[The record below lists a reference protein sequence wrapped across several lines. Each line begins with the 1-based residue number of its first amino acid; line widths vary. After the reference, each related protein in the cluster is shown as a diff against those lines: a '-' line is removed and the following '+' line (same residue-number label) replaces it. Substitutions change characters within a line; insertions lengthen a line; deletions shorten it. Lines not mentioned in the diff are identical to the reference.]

1 MIRAP
6 LLLRCDVNHADGA
19 PPAQPVPHSA
29 GGDFQKLIGQA
40 QAGQGKAVRAT
51 LLPGNSLRPADKS
64 DKTDRTDPSN
74 PTNPTDPAKPP
85 PPTPDTT
92 AASLVLAIL
101 SATPLPEMQKA
112 ECRMQNAESHIQCGS
127 PDSSGPLNE
136 GRDGT
141 AAPGNPQSS
150 HGSTESSAFA
160 QGATADRRPAVQVN
174 PQSAIP
180 NPQSAI
186 PVPSAPAVAP
196 PGAEIAAAKD
206 LASNL
211 SPPISPDGTPV
222 ASNGLRMKS
231 ATKANEIA
239 GSAAQKL
246 PPSRP
251 AAPAPAGESAAI
263 PVAKIRVPT
272 SFSDSK
278 ESAPQ
283 WTVLDLTGKG
293 PAVPTL
299 TGNVQEGSVPSS
311 GATERVEGLISRE
324 VILLH
329 QSGAQSLAVSLK
341 VDSQTS
347 LFLQL
352 TNHHGRIEASVR
364 CEQGDAGALNAH
376 WGRLQESLAR
386 QNVQLRP
393 LEDRTPSSGTPS
405 DLPAQPRGNSQDGPS
420 ARQQPPPP
428 PALKTDK
435 PSDEV
440 MNAAVGVSKSKN
452 KSRHTH
458 GWEKWA

>member
-1 MIRAP
+1 
-6 LLLRCDVNHADGA
+6 
-19 PPAQPVPHSA
+19 
-29 GGDFQKLIGQA
+29 
-40 QAGQGKAVRAT
+40 
-51 LLPGNSLRPADKS
+51 
-64 DKTDRTDPSN
+64 
-74 PTNPTDPAKPP
+74 
-85 PPTPDTT
+85 
-92 AASLVLAIL
+92 
-101 SATPLPEMQKA
+101 
-112 ECRMQNAESHIQCGS
+112 
-127 PDSSGPLNE
+127 
-136 GRDGT
+136 
-141 AAPGNPQSS
+141 
-150 HGSTESSAFA
+150 
-160 QGATADRRPAVQVN
+160 
-174 PQSAIP
+174 
-180 NPQSAI
+180 
-186 PVPSAPAVAP
+186 
-196 PGAEIAAAKD
+196 
-206 LASNL
+206 
-211 SPPISPDGTPV
+211 
-222 ASNGLRMKS
+222 MKS